1 MVKETHSATTSDYF
15 FKLVG
20 VLHGSKNIN
29 CATRRPSSHPS
40 MFANLEHQKNFDFIS
55 QWKDSYNDFI
65 NAVSNQVTL
74 HKWSN
79 ILQTSMWWM
88 KVDRVDLR
96 KMLTLICSSKY
107 VRKLALVLKVY
118 EIMVQIVLIFLIWQ
132 RGNVWAKEAQ
142 IRNHAVCTIK
152 WWLSNVL
159 VNIPMDKLG
168 LDVLASTVPVSF

>member
-1 MVKETHSATTSDYF
+1 MEAKTQIVPLGDLLVTLPCFQTLNTKRILTLLANGRIPTMISSMLLPI
-15 FKLVG
+15 KL
-20 VLHGSKNIN
+20 
-29 CATRRPSSHPS
+29 
-40 MFANLEHQKNFDFIS
+40 
-55 QWKDSYNDFI
+55 
-65 NAVSNQVTL
+65 TL

-79 ILQTSMWWM
+79 ILLTSMWWM
-88 KVDRVDLR
+88 KVARVDLR

-168 LDVLASTVPVSF
+168 LDVLASTVPVGF